1 MSDEG
6 GVVPSD
12 VVHDTT
18 PQEVTPTCG
27 QRSSGHLAGLG
38 RPRTLSRVNR
48 AIKYGPSPACKPQS
62 RGVYMSQHLSF
73 TGYGKAAGGYAKVR
87 TGFGKSDRPGS

>member
-1 MSDEG
+1 MEVADLNMRAPYFYPTVRMSDEG

-48 AIKYGPSPACKPQS
+48 AIKYGPSPAVNRS
-62 RGVYMSQHLSF
+62 REECI
-73 TGYGKAAGGYAKVR
+73 
-87 TGFGKSDRPGS
+87 